1 MTIRLRKAALIRF
14 LRRRDSGAR
23 AQAGNAA
30 ERAAEQWL
38 QRQGLST
45 VARNYRCKLG
55 EIDLVMSE
63 GSRLV
68 FIEVRLRNRSDY
80 GGAAASVTRAK
91 QQRLVRA
98 AGVFLSAHS
107 RWRQAPCR
115 FDVLAGQQRGDEFEW
130 QWLRDAF
137 AADC

>member
-1 MTIRLRKAALIRF
+1 MIRF

-23 AQAGNAA
+23 TQAGHAA

-45 VARNYRCKLG
+45 VARNYRCRLG

-63 GSRLV
+63 GSHLV
-68 FIEVRLRNRSDY
+68 FVEVRLRNRSDY
-80 GGAAASVTRAK
+80 GGAAASVNRAK
-91 QQRLVRA
+91 QRRLVRA
-98 AGVFLSAHS
+98 AGVFLSAHPH
-107 RWRQAPCR
+107 WRQAPCR
-115 FDVLAGQQRGDEFEW
+115 FDVLAGQQRDDEFEW